1 MMNAVAICLVVTSF
15 AAAGVWS
22 PAPEKQGSHRKDEDV
37 ILKEGHR
44 VVVVEYD
51 QDGQPNTKVS
61 ISPEHDHIPIKPA
74 SVSNLEGDLYRGA
87 KDVLERSKDKVKEA
101 ASSVAPERKEDDGG
115 YRYIGAKELICDAFG
130 KCRHR
135 IASGLGKAK
144 EEVTEKVYEV
154 EEDARQAKDAA
165 EEKLRRAGEA
175 VARKAHEA
183 GEKARE
189 AAHEAGEKTRETF
202 ESTRGAMQHA
212 KEEGKTMVEDVQRN
226 VSEAAGA
233 AKERAKEK
241 AEEAK
246 EAARDVGSRLHRLKE
261 AVRRHVASRFDGR
274 TLAGLVHLLGF
285 ATAYGTCVW
294 VTFVSSY
301 VLAGAMPRQQFGMV
315 QSKVYPVYFR
325 AMFTSIALSLLGHLL
340 GQGRHLFANKPE
352 MLQGLNLLASL
363 PLVLA
368 NMLYLEP
375 RATKIMFEKM
385 KLEKEEGR
393 GREPTETT
401 RVTEPRPTPGETAAL
416 VQEDREGDAL
426 RARVTRLNERLRKL
440 NSHSSLLNIAT
451 LMALT
456 WHLVYLAQRIST
468 PC

>member
-1 MMNAVAICLVVTSF
+1 MMNVVAICLVVTSL
-15 AAAGVWS
+15 AAAGVLS
-22 PAPEKQGSHRKDEDV
+22 PGPEKQSSDRKNDEV

-51 QDGQPNTKVS
+51 RDGHANTKVS
-61 ISPEHDHIPIKPA
+61 ISPEHDHVPIKPA
-74 SVSNLEGDLYRGA
+74 SVSNLEGHLYQGA

-101 ASSVAPERKEDDGG
+101 ASSVVPERKEDGG
-115 YRYIGAKELICDAFG
+115 GRGYTGAKELICDALG
-130 KCRHR
+130 KCKHG
-135 IASGLGKAK
+135 IASSLEKAK
-144 EEVTEKVYEV
+144 EEVTEKVHKV

-165 EEKLRRAGEA
+165 EEKLRRAGEM
-175 VARKAHEA
+175 AREAAQEA
-183 GEKARE
+183 GEKA
-189 AAHEAGEKTRETF
+189 RETF
-202 ESTRGAMQHA
+202 ESTRGAVQTA
-212 KEEGKTMVEDVQRN
+212 KEEGKMMAEDIRRN
-226 VSEAAGA
+226 VSVAAGA

-246 EAARDVGSRLHRLKE
+246 EAATSVGSRLRRLGE
-261 AVRRHVASRFDGR
+261 TARRHVASLFDRR

-285 ATAYGTCVW
+285 AMAYGTCAW

-301 VLAGAMPRQQFGMV
+301 VLAGALPRQQFGMV
-315 QSKVYPVYFR
+315 QSKMYPVYFR
-325 AMFTSIALSLLGHLL
+325 AMFSSVALTLVGHLL
-340 GQGRHLFANKPE
+340 GQGRQVFASKPE

-375 RATKIMFEKM
+375 RATKIMFERM

-393 GREPTETT
+393 GREHQGGAEATRATERRPPLPDDAAAPT
-401 RVTEPRPTPGETAAL
+401 
-416 VQEDREGDAL
+416 QEDREGDAL
-426 RARVTRLNERLRKL
+426 RSRVARLNERLRKL
-440 NSHSSLLNIAT
+440 NSYSSLLNVAT

-456 WHLVYLAQRIST
+456 WHLVCLAQRISA

>member
-1 MMNAVAICLVVTSF
+1 MMNVVAICLVVSSL

-22 PAPEKQGSHRKDEDV
+22 PGPEKRGGDRENGDV

-51 QDGQPNTKVS
+51 QDGHANTKVS

-74 SVSNLEGDLYRGA
+74 SVTDLEGDLYQGA
-87 KDVLERSKDKVKEA
+87 KDKAKEA
-101 ASSVAPERKEDDGG
+101 ASSVAPERKEDGG
-115 YRYIGAKELICDAFG
+115 GHGYTGAKELICDAFG
-130 KCRHR
+130 KCKHR
-135 IASGLGKAK
+135 IASGFGKAK
-144 EEVTEKVYEV
+144 EEVTEKVHEV

-165 EEKLRRAGEA
+165 EEKLQRAGEA
-175 VARKAHEA
+175 AARKAHMA
-183 GEKARE
+183 REKARE
-189 AAHEAGEKTRETF
+189 AAHKTGEKARETF
-202 ESTRGAMQHA
+202 ESTQGAARTA
-212 KEEGKTMVEDVQRN
+212 KEEGKTTVGDVQRN
-226 VSEAAGA
+226 LSEAAGA

-246 EAARDVGSRLHRLKE
+246 EAARDVGSRLRRLE
-261 AVRRHVASRFDGR
+261 ESVRRHVASRFDRR

-285 ATAYGTCVW
+285 ATAYGTCAW
-294 VTFVSSY
+294 VTFVSGH
-301 VLAGAMPRQQFGMV
+301 VLAGALPRQQFGMV
-315 QSKVYPVYFR
+315 QSKMCPVYFR
-325 AMFTSIALSLLGHLL
+325 AMFSSIALSLLGHLL
-340 GQGRHLFANKPE
+340 GQGRHLFASKPE

-363 PLVLA
+363 PMVLA
-368 NMLYLEP
+368 NMLCLEP

-393 GREPTETT
+393 GREPLGSTDATQA
-401 RVTEPRPTPGETAAL
+401 TEPRPPPGETPTPAPT
-416 VQEDREGDAL
+416 QEDREGDAL
-426 RARVTRLNERLRKL
+426 RARAVRLNERLRKL
-440 NSHSSLLNIAT
+440 NSYSSLLNVAT